1 MSRLNVAGH
10 HKGIEGPRVL
20 LVDDEHAIVRLLQYI
35 FEEAGFTAR
44 TAVTGEEA
52 LAIVRSWFPD
62 LVILD
67 IGLPGISGLDVCRA
81 LHEFSIPVIVVSSHD
96 HDDDVVEGLEKG
108 ADDYVTKPFNHREL
122 VLRAR
127 KLIER
132 GSRVELL
139 EQQGIIRTTSLVI
152 DIDRGTVNLG
162 SMTVN
167 LTPTETRILRLLSRT
182 PGKPVDIET
191 ILIHV
196 WKHPDR
202 LGGPEMVKVNIR
214 RLRHKIEPD
223 PRNPR
228 YIMNRRGLGYYLA
241 P

>member
-1 MSRLNVAGH
+1 MNHSV
-10 HKGIEGPRVL
+10 PQRVL
-20 LVDDEHAIVRLLQYI
+20 LVDDEQAIVRLLQYI
-35 FEEAGFTAR
+35 FEEAGFEVRAAASGEAALTTAQN
-44 TAVTGEEA
+44 
-52 LAIVRSWFPD
+52 WHPD

-81 LHEFSIPVIVVSSHD
+81 LHADSIPVIVVSSHD
-96 HDDDVVEGLEKG
+96 HDDDVVEGLEEG

-122 VLRAR
+122 LLRAQ
-127 KLIER
+127 KL
-132 GSRVELL
+132 
-139 EQQGIIRTTSLVI
+139 
-152 DIDRGTVNLG
+152 IDRGARVDLSGEAEMIRTSGLEIDTARGV
-162 SMTVN
+162 VKRDDEEIN
-167 LTPTETRILRLLSRT
+167 LTPTEIRILRLLART
-182 PGKPVDIET
+182 PGRPVDIDT

-223 PRNPR
+223 PHSPR
-228 YIMNRRGLGYYLA
+228 FILNRRGMGYFLA